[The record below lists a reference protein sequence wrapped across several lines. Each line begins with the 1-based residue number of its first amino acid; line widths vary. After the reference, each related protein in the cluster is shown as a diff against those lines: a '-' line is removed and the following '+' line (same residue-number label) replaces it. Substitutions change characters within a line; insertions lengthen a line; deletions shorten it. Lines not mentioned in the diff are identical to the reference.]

1 MPRPLRKARRVGA
14 NALPTRPARTAR
26 RGRVTPRRPRLGRRN
41 KARQHEAA
49 TNPQRRAWPA
59 VGNRRQKDHQRRA
72 ARPRAAKIP
81 LANVRPA
88 AKPALA
94 RPSPIRQTVR
104 KGRLNFL
111 YFGNRPSIDT
121 AGHRS
126 DFAEAVAGEVRRGV
140 DASMPAVAVEDS
152 QDVFRPAQHRL
163 RQVLHVECSQN
174 DACPGFVVSSWFRVS
189 LVVSCSQNDAC
200 PGFARC
206 RCRSESRSESSLAL
220 RPAQIREHDSGRSP
234 TGLGAEGRTETWRY
248 HVAAPLWEFGGGS
261 VRTRDGAR
269 AGDPPINACPDLP
282 C

>member
-1 MPRPLRKARRVGA
+1 MRARQTSSCGRGVDWGQQRPPQPRRKAPRDDLGAAPPACFWQRREHVRPLRRHATDRGQHRTTHRDPRHTRKGSSMPRPLRKARRVGA

-26 RGRVTPRRPRLGRRN
+26 RGRVAPRRPRRGRRN

-49 TNPQRRAWPA
+49 TNPQRRALPA

-94 RPSPIRQTVR
+94 RPSPIRQTAR

-152 QDVFRPAQHRL
+152 QDVFRPAHHPL

-174 DACPGFVVSSWFRVS
+174 DACPGF
-189 LVVSCSQNDAC
+189 
-200 PGFARC
+200 AR
-206 RCRSESRSESSLAL
+206 
-220 RPAQIREHDSGRSP
+220 
-234 TGLGAEGRTETWRY
+234 
-248 HVAAPLWEFGGGS
+248 
-261 VRTRDGAR
+261 
-269 AGDPPINACPDLP
+269 
-282 C
+282 